1 MNRRPMLMLLLVL
14 VALPGYADPIQ
25 VVTETSAD
33 VYLKDGKVAGPATE
47 VVEATLR
54 RAGLHDY
61 RITLYPWARAYRLA
75 LSTPNVLIYL
85 IARTE
90 MREPKFKW
98 VGELGKIRV
107 HLYKLADR
115 ADIAVHSLA
124 EARNYRI
131 GVMRDDVREQYLRQQ
146 GFTRLVLAAESLDNF
161 EQLLNGRVDLLPLN
175 DTDPASLCAS
185 AQFDCSRLQRVLTL
199 DKMSIGSYMAYSTTT
214 PDEIVERTRQAFE
227 AIRAEGLLEQTMP
240 GRP

>member
-1 MNRRPMLMLLLVL
+1 MNRRPMLMLLLAL

-25 VVTETSAD
+25 VVTETSAYA
-33 VYLKDGKVAGPATE
+33 YLENGKIAGPATE
-47 VVEATLR
+47 VVELTLR

-90 MREPKFKW
+90 MRDPKFKW
-98 VGELGKIRV
+98 VGELGKIHH
-107 HLYKLADR
+107 HLYKLTDR

-124 EARNYRI
+124 DARNYRI
-131 GVMRDDVREQYLRQQ
+131 GVIRDDVREQYLRQQ
-146 GFTRLVLAAESLDNF
+146 GFTRLVLAAESLNNF
-161 EQLLNGRVDLLPLN
+161 EQLLNGRVDLLPLS
-175 DTDPASLCAS
+175 DTDPAPLCAS

-199 DKMSIGSYMAYSTTT
+199 DEMSTDLYMAYSTAT